1 MYLGTVDINVDVEDV
16 LDEIPDGDIERYLA
30 AHGREPKE
38 TPTFAASEKE
48 FMQFVYD
55 YVKSDLKV
63 RSVEY
68 SEQEF
73 ADALS
78 DLAKKWFYLLYR
90 SHD

>member
-1 MYLGTVDINVDVEDV
+1 MYLGTVDINVDVEYV
-16 LDEIPDGDIERYLA
+16 LDQISVRDIESYLA

-38 TPTFAASEKE
+38 TPNYAASEKE

-55 YVKSDLKV
+55 YVKHELKV
-63 RSVEY
+63 RSVTY

-73 ADALS
+73 ADVLS
-78 DLAKKWFYLLYR
+78 DLAKKWFYLLNR